1 MFDCQ
6 RPDDETSVRYDC
18 IIRDRNKIGDFIE
31 PTCADLTSSK
41 NNVMGV
47 TRSGIPYD
55 TMGIIGDMHGLRLS
69 YRQPTS

>member
-41 NNVMGV
+41 SNAMGV